1 MKTDNRF
8 ALLLLAVLAIVIA
21 GVMVETYWD
30 CRLHRRLSMREC
42 IPPIGSA
49 GTVGITTGPPSDR
62 PNEPG

>member
-21 GVMVETYWD
+21 VMVETYWD
-30 CRLHRRLSMREC
+30 CRLHRGLSMREC

-49 GTVGITTGPPSDR
+49 GTVGITTGPALQ
-62 PNEPG
+62 